1 MGEDTVN
8 SVDEDIDEDR
18 ISNAVRQVGSYCSHN
33 LTVVD
38 DSGRVSTKKKTIMR
52 FHLATDR
59 TKRTFSRIPTM

>member
-33 LTVVD
+33 LTVVQ
-38 DSGRVSTKKKTIMR
+38 KKGGV
-52 FHLATDR
+52 
-59 TKRTFSRIPTM
+59 